1 MGLSNKM
8 SATIKIHFSERDFDY
23 ISYIT
28 YDVKAN
34 LETFLF
40 LKENQVVCFLNEFT
54 EEVDKCENLPRY
66 LMSSGFYIKE
76 VTFQLA
82 TKTDMNVINVWID

>member
-8 SATIKIHFSERDFDY
+8 NAIVKIHYSEKDFDY

-54 EEVDKCENLPRY
+54 EEADKREKLPQY
-66 LMSSGFYIKE
+66 LITSGFYIKE

>member
-8 SATIKIHFSERDFDY
+8 SAIIKIHYSDKDLGY

-54 EEVDKCENLPRY
+54 EEVDKRKDFPQY
-66 LMSSGFYIKE
+66 LISSGFYIKE
-76 VTFQLA
+76 VTFQIA
-82 TKTDMNVINVWID
+82 TKTDMNVIHVWID